1 MPTRLVYW
9 SLEKYKQR
17 FANLIKDLY
26 SSMNSIHWTRK
37 AVKQL
42 LKLHSVHQGKV
53 RDAVT
58 ALADMPDVGN
68 VKALVGHDYA
78 YRLRV
83 GNYRVMFDWDG
94 AIKVVSIQEVK
105 KRDERTY

>member
-1 MPTRLVYW
+1 
-9 SLEKYKQR
+9 
-17 FANLIKDLY
+17 
-26 SSMNSIHWTRK
+26 MNSINWTRK

-42 LKLHSVHQGKV
+42 LKLHSVHQIQV
-53 RDAVT
+53 RDAVAVLT
-58 ALADMPDVGN
+58 DMPDIGN
-68 VKALVGHDYA
+68 VKVLVGHDYA

-94 AIKVVSIQEVK
+94 EIKVVSIQEVK

>member
-1 MPTRLVYW
+1 
-9 SLEKYKQR
+9 
-17 FANLIKDLY
+17 
-26 SSMNSIHWTRK
+26 MNTIHWTRK

-42 LKLHSVHQGKV
+42 LKLHSGRQVQV
-53 RDAVT
+53 RDAVS
-58 ALADMPDVGN
+58 ALAQMPEVVN
-68 VKALVGHDYA
+68 VKALVGHECA

>member
-1 MPTRLVYW
+1 M
-9 SLEKYKQR
+9 
-17 FANLIKDLY
+17 D
-26 SSMNSIHWTRK
+26 SIHWTQK

-42 LKLHSVHQGKV
+42 LKLHSAHQIQV

-58 ALADMPDVGN
+58 VLAGMPDVGN
-68 VKALVGHDYA
+68 VKALVGHDCS

-94 AIKVVSIQEVK
+94 AIKVISIQEVK

>member
-1 MPTRLVYW
+1 
-9 SLEKYKQR
+9 
-17 FANLIKDLY
+17 
-26 SSMNSIHWTRK
+26 MNNIHWTRK

-42 LKLHSVHQGKV
+42 LKLHSVHQFQV
-53 RDAVT
+53 RDAVSVLRRT
-58 ALADMPDVGN
+58 PDIGN
-68 VKALVGHDYA
+68 VKALVGHNSA

>member
-1 MPTRLVYW
+1 
-9 SLEKYKQR
+9 
-17 FANLIKDLY
+17 
-26 SSMNSIHWTRK
+26 MNRIHWTRK

-42 LKLHSVHQGKV
+42 LKLHSAHQIQV

-58 ALADMPDVGN
+58 VLTGMPDIGN
-68 VKALVGHDYA
+68 VKALVSHDYA

>member
-1 MPTRLVYW
+1 
-9 SLEKYKQR
+9 
-17 FANLIKDLY
+17 
-26 SSMNSIHWTRK
+26 MNSIHWARK

-42 LKLHSVHQGKV
+42 LKLHSAHQIQV
-53 RDAVT
+53 RDAVMV
-58 ALADMPDVGN
+58 LAGMPDVGN
-68 VKALVGHDYA
+68 VKALTGHDYA

>member
-1 MPTRLVYW
+1 LR
-9 SLEKYKQR
+9 
-17 FANLIKDLY
+17 
-26 SSMNSIHWTRK
+26 
-37 AVKQL
+37 
-42 LKLHSVHQGKV
+42 LHSVHQIQV
-53 RDAVT
+53 RDAIT
-58 ALADMPDVGN
+58 ALANMPDVSQ
-68 VKALVGHDYA
+68 VKALVGHDFA